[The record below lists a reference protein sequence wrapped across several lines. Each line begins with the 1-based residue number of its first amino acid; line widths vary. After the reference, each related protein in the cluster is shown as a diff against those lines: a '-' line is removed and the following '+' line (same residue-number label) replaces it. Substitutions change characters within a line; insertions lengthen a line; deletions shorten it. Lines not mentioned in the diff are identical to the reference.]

1 MKSGLP
7 KEIIRTIYMSSSAT
21 SENENGNTDVGTK
34 QPYTPTYNSSSQSN
48 DWVNVDAILP
58 VGSTLSNYEKRKT
71 QYLKNHGLHIVDPLP
86 ITSKSENT
94 SRTANTN
101 VQLTQIQDQLTEQ
114 SALDANVESPDAT
127 SQTVASTESFMMLE
141 NTFNNTFNNGSIYN
155 TSESLTILKYELNT
169 LALVMVGLQLYWIC
183 RVSLSENSTNSTRI
197 LLLILIFEL
206 YVMYENI
213 QVKTHGMLATNAVL
227 LSGFLLAS
235 YIASV

>member
-1 MKSGLP
+1 MKSCLP

-101 VQLTQIQDQLTEQ
+101 VQLTQILDQLTEQ

-141 NTFNNTFNNGSIYN
+141 NTFNNGSIYN

-169 LALVMVGLQLYWIC
+169 LALVMLGLQLYWIC

>member
-1 MKSGLP
+1 MKSCLP

-21 SENENGNTDVGTK
+21 NANENGNTDVGTK

-48 DWVNVDAILP
+48 DWVNVDAISP

-141 NTFNNTFNNGSIYN
+141 NTFNNGSIYN

-169 LALVMVGLQLYWIC
+169 LALVIVGLQLYWIC

>member
-1 MKSGLP
+1 
-7 KEIIRTIYMSSSAT
+7 
-21 SENENGNTDVGTK
+21 
-34 QPYTPTYNSSSQSN
+34 
-48 DWVNVDAILP
+48 
-58 VGSTLSNYEKRKT
+58 
-71 QYLKNHGLHIVDPLP
+71 
-86 ITSKSENT
+86 
-94 SRTANTN
+94 
-101 VQLTQIQDQLTEQ
+101 
-114 SALDANVESPDAT
+114 
-127 SQTVASTESFMMLE
+127 VASTESFMMLE
-141 NTFNNTFNNGSIYN
+141 NTFNNGSIYN

-169 LALVMVGLQLYWIC
+169 LALVIVGLQLYWIC